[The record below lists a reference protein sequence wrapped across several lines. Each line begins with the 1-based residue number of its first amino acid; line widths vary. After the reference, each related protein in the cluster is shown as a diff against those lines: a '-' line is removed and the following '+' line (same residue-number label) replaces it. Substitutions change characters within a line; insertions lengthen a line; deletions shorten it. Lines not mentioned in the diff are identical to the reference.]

1 LIGAV
6 DALLRC
12 RYHHGD
18 EAAENQLRPHTSWT
32 ALQRGLAEV
41 DASFNSKLPR
51 DLPDRC
57 AGLSDEERSA
67 SFKPRLRVTTKDL
80 LMSSGQFVVGVPALA
95 GSATLNRKRNPLP
108 PEGGTPTMENIM
120 FIRKFLRQ
128 TDRGLLFYRDEFVA
142 LIGPGQFLK
151 LNAFGHYRLEV
162 IDCRMLW
169 FVHAQLDQL
178 IKAPAIQKQ
187 LGVIDLKD
195 HERALVWI
203 DGRFHKILPPGQYA
217 YWLGIKEVRVEVV
230 DARTPRFEH
239 EQFDTIVRAS
249 GADRLLTVYTVEP
262 DEVGVL
268 FIQGKVIGT
277 VPAGRHAFWTGQQTV
292 KVSTFSTREAVLDI
306 PGQEILTADKVTL
319 RLNAVA
325 SYRIVDPVKSISQID
340 DPKQALYRETQLALR
355 TVIGNREL
363 DVLLADKDAVGQ
375 ELANLVRQRANS
387 FGLEVQ
393 AIGIRDLILPGEM
406 RELFNKVIEAR
417 KAAEANIIFRREE
430 AAALRH
436 QTNAA
441 KMLAEN
447 PTLLRLRE
455 LETLEKVAC
464 KGELKIIL
472 GEKGLTDRV
481 VNML

>member
-1 LIGAV
+1 
-6 DALLRC
+6 
-12 RYHHGD
+12 
-18 EAAENQLRPHTSWT
+18 
-32 ALQRGLAEV
+32 
-41 DASFNSKLPR
+41 
-51 DLPDRC
+51 
-57 AGLSDEERSA
+57 
-67 SFKPRLRVTTKDL
+67 
-80 LMSSGQFVVGVPALA
+80 
-95 GSATLNRKRNPLP
+95 
-108 PEGGTPTMENIM
+108 M

-203 DGRFHKILPPGQYA
+203 DGRFHKILPPGQCA
-217 YWLGIKEVRVEVV
+217 YWLGIKEVRVEVI

-239 EQFDTIVRAS
+239 EQFDTIVRAA

-268 FIQGKVIGT
+268 FVQGKVIGT

-292 KVSTFSTREAVLDI
+292 KVSTFSTRETVLDI

-325 SYRIVDPVKSISQID
+325 SYRIIDPVKAISQID

-393 AIGIRDLILPGEM
+393 SIGIRDLILPGEM
-406 RELFNKVIEAR
+406 RELFNKVIEAK
-417 KAAEANIIFRREE
+417 KAAEANIIARREE
-430 AAALRH
+430 TAALRH

-455 LETLEKVAC
+455 LETLEKVAS

-472 GEKGLTDRV
+472 GEKGLTERV

>member
-1 LIGAV
+1 
-6 DALLRC
+6 
-12 RYHHGD
+12 
-18 EAAENQLRPHTSWT
+18 
-32 ALQRGLAEV
+32 
-41 DASFNSKLPR
+41 
-51 DLPDRC
+51 
-57 AGLSDEERSA
+57 
-67 SFKPRLRVTTKDL
+67 
-80 LMSSGQFVVGVPALA
+80 
-95 GSATLNRKRNPLP
+95 
-108 PEGGTPTMENIM
+108 MENIM

-178 IKAPAIQKQ
+178 IKAPAIQKH

-217 YWLGIKEVRVEVV
+217 YWLGIKEVRVEVI
-230 DARTPRFEH
+230 DARIPRFEH

-268 FIQGKVIGT
+268 FVQGKIIGT
-277 VPAGRHAFWTGQQTV
+277 VPAGRHAFWAGQQTV

-325 SYRIVDPVKSISQID
+325 SYRIIDPVKAISLID
-340 DPKQALYRETQLALR
+340 DP
-355 TVIGNREL
+355 
-363 DVLLADKDAVGQ
+363 
-375 ELANLVRQRANS
+375 
-387 FGLEVQ
+387 
-393 AIGIRDLILPGEM
+393 
-406 RELFNKVIEAR
+406 
-417 KAAEANIIFRREE
+417 
-430 AAALRH
+430 
-436 QTNAA
+436 
-441 KMLAEN
+441 
-447 PTLLRLRE
+447 
-455 LETLEKVAC
+455 
-464 KGELKIIL
+464 
-472 GEKGLTDRV
+472 
-481 VNML
+481 